1 MRALITRPRENAGA
15 IARALSERDI
25 EPIQEPLLEIR
36 ATDHGPIDLDGVQA
50 VLLTSAFGAR
60 EFATSTERRDLPIF
74 AVGDATAD
82 VARNAGFD
90 KVESARGDAEA
101 LAMLVM
107 EKLKPA
113 DGALLHAGGRT
124 IAGDLAGQLGEAGYE
139 VRRVELYSALP
150 APALSIETV
159 EALKAGGLDLVL
171 FFSPRTAGTF
181 VRLVQEAGVADRCAQ
196 VTALCLSAQVAEAA
210 RAVGWRRVEIADR
223 PEQPAM
229 IALVDRWLETGTMPP
244 QDEQPRPEPAAAAAE
259 SAGAE
264 PARKPEIRWEQKD
277 QAQRPSQ
284 APPPHQPQRRQGG
297 GFGVVIALLVLL
309 ALATGVL
316 GYMLWDR
323 QDRMRVAMEQG
334 QRSRIPTA
342 EITDLQGRIGSAEA
356 RMTENLSRIEQ
367 RLGDRLD
374 ALESRITEVAARDQ
388 GQPDLEARIDDLQA
402 KLTAVQEARGAL
414 QDQLSA
420 VEQSTGKLGDRL
432 SSGLADIEKQVTAAT
447 EAAQEATR
455 EAARDRTAAMLMALN
470 GVRDALAEGAPFD
483 TAVSDLRRLGEDQPA
498 VAEALNGWADRAA
511 TGIPTLPQLTKRFK
525 EIASEVGGRIR
536 PQTGEGWLDS
546 MIERATSV
554 VRVRRVGED
563 AAGDTPDAVLARAE
577 AAMDNGNLGKAVEEV
592 GALQGEPA
600 AAFADWL
607 ADAKARLAVADGLER
622 LEKAALAV
630 RGAG

>member
-82 VARNAGFD
+82 AARSAGFD

-150 APALSIETV
+150 APALSIETI
-159 EALKAGGLDLVL
+159 EALKSGGLDLVL

-181 VRLVQEAGVADRCAQ
+181 VRLVQEAGVADKCAQ

-244 QDEQPRPEPAAAAAE
+244 QDEQPQPAAAAAA
-259 SAGAE
+259 SAAE
-264 PARKPEIRWEQKD
+264 PVRKPEIRWEQKD
-277 QAQRPSQ
+277 QAQRASP
-284 APPPHQPQRRQGG
+284 QPQRRR
-297 GFGVVIALLVLL
+297 GVGSGAVAALLVLL

-323 QDRMRVAMEQG
+323 QEQLRVAMEQG

-402 KLTAVQEARGAL
+402 KLTAVQDARGAL

-432 SSGLADIEKQVTAAT
+432 TTGLADIEKQVTAAT

-483 TAVSDLRRLGEDQPA
+483 TQVSDLRKLGENEPA
-498 VAEALNGWADRAA
+498 VAEALNGWADRASA
-511 TGIPTLPQLTKRFK
+511 GIPTLPQLTKRFK

-577 AAMDNGNLGKAVEEV
+577 AAMDNGNLAKAVDEV

>member
-60 EFATSTERRDLPIF
+60 EFAASTEGRDLPIF

-82 VARNAGFD
+82 AARNAGFD

-150 APALSIETV
+150 APALSIETI

-244 QDEQPRPEPAAAAAE
+244 QDEQPRPAAAAVAT
-259 SAGAE
+259 GTE

-277 QAQRPSQ
+277 QARRPSE
-284 APPPHQPQRRQGG
+284 APPHQPQRRQGG

-323 QDRMRVAMEQG
+323 QDKMRVAMEQG

-388 GQPDLEARIDDLQA
+388 GQPDLESRIDDLQA
-402 KLTAVQEARGAL
+402 KLTAVQDARGAL
-414 QDQLSA
+414 QDQLTA

-432 SSGLADIEKQVTAAT
+432 TTGLADIEKQVTAAT

-470 GVRDALAEGAPFD
+470 GIRDALAEGAPFD
-483 TAVSDLRRLGEDQPA
+483 TAVSDLRRVGEDQPA

-511 TGIPTLPQLTKRFK
+511 TGIPTLPQLTKRLK

-536 PQTGEGWLDS
+536 SQTGEGWLDS

-577 AAMDNGNLGKAVEEV
+577 AAMDNGNLAKAVEEV
-592 GALQGEPA
+592 GALEGEPA
-600 AAFADWL
+600 AAFAGWL

>member
-82 VARNAGFD
+82 AARNAGFD

-150 APALSIETV
+150 APALSIETI
-159 EALKAGGLDLVL
+159 EALKSGGLDLVL

-210 RAVGWRRVEIADR
+210 RGVGWRRVEIADR

-244 QDEQPRPEPAAAAAE
+244 QDEQSQPAAEAAA
-259 SAGAE
+259 SAAE
-264 PARKPEIRWEQKD
+264 PVRKPEIRWEQKD
-277 QAQRPSQ
+277 QAQRAS
-284 APPPHQPQRRQGG
+284 PPPQPQRRRGVG
-297 GFGVVIALLVLL
+297 SGVVAALLVLL

-323 QDRMRVAMEQG
+323 QEQLRVAMEQG

-402 KLTAVQEARGAL
+402 KLTAVQDARGAL

-432 SSGLADIEKQVTAAT
+432 TTGLADIEKQVTAAT

-483 TAVSDLRRLGEDQPA
+483 TQVSDLRKLGQNEPA
-498 VAEALNGWADRAA
+498 VAEALSGWADRAA
-511 TGIPTLPQLTKRFK
+511 AGIPTRPQLTKRFK

-577 AAMDNGNLGKAVEEV
+577 AAMDNGNLAKAVDEV